1 MSNVIEKTKQATA
14 KAATQVMG
22 PVSEPAHDAR
32 LMTLAENRV
41 VIEGVAPEIDGGRFA
56 VKRFAGEPLI
66 VEADV
71 FADGHDKID
80 CSVLYREVG
89 EAAWS
94 EAPMS
99 FVENDRWRA
108 TISFAENGPAQ
119 FTIIAWRDL
128 NAYWRYEAGKKREA
142 GIDISLE
149 LVEGRELVEAALS
162 SGRGSDKDVED
173 TTALL
178 RRLEDLAKG
187 GDKDGQYALLTAT
200 DTVNLLYRTGVRTN
214 LSRYHVDVPVWVD
227 RERAAFSAWY
237 ELFPRSQSGDPARH
251 GTFADVE
258 KRLPDIK
265 EMGFDVLY
273 LLPIHPIGKTNR
285 KGKNNT
291 LTPAADDPGS
301 PYAIGSAEGGHDAIH
316 QELGTFEDFAHLVK
330 AAKDHGME
338 MAIDFAIQC
347 SPDHPWIKQH
357 PEWFDWRPDGTIKFA
372 ENPPKKYEDIVNV
385 HFYRGAIPSIWTALR
400 DIVLFWIDKGVRIF
414 RVDNPHTKPF
424 PFWEWLIAEVRQVDP
439 GAIFLAEA
447 FTRPKLMKRLAK
459 VGYNQSYSYF
469 TWRNA
474 KWELEQYLRELTTE
488 ECADFMRPNF
498 FVNTPDINPL
508 FLQTSGR
515 PGFRIRLALAA
526 TLGGNYGV
534 YSGFELCEYKPVPGK
549 EEYLNSEKYEIRAFD
564 WKRPGNIRDD
574 IAFFNRI
581 RNTEPALKSFTDLAF
596 FNFWNDN
603 VLYYAK
609 RTPDRSSYLLFI
621 VSLDPFDAQGGNFEV
636 PLWELG
642 LPDNAT
648 VQVEAL
654 ASGERF
660 EWRGKIQ
667 HWWLNPAERP
677 YAVFR
682 ITP

>member
-1 MSNVIEKTKQATA
+1 MP
-14 KAATQVMG
+14 KAARQVLS
-22 PVSEPAHDAR
+22 PVAEDETDQA
-32 LMTLAENRV
+32 LMALAANRV
-41 VIEGVAPEIDGGRFA
+41 VIEGVSPEIDGGRFA
-56 VKRFAGEPLI
+56 AKRYAGEALT
-66 VEADV
+66 VEADI

-80 CSVLYREVG
+80 AALLYRQGQGAE
-89 EAAWS
+89 WR

-99 FVENDRWRA
+99 FIENDRWGA
-108 TISFAENGPAQ
+108 TIAFAENGPAV

-128 NAYWRYEAGKKREA
+128 NATWRYEAKKKRDA

-149 LVEGRELVEAALS
+149 LTEGRELIEAAAK
-162 SGRGSDKDVED
+162 SGRGSDQDRQA
-173 TTALL
+173 TQALFA
-178 RRLEDLAKG
+178 RLEELAG
-187 GDKDGQYALLTAT
+187 TGDKDGQYELLTAP
-200 DTVNLLYRTGVRTN
+200 DTVELLYKTGVRTN
-214 LSRYHVDVPVWVD
+214 LSRYPLEVPVWVD

-251 GTFADVE
+251 GTFDDVIR
-258 KRLPDIK
+258 RLPDIK

-285 KGKNNT
+285 KGRNNS
-291 LTPAADDPGS
+291 LKANENDPGS

-316 QELGTFEDFAHLVK
+316 SELGTFEDFARLV
-330 AAKDHGME
+330 AAARDHGME
-338 MAIDFAIQC
+338 IAIDFAIQC

-385 HFYRGAIPSIWTALR
+385 HFYRGALPSIWYALR
-400 DIVLFWIDKGVRIF
+400 DIVLFWVEKGVRIF

-424 PFWEWLIAEVRQVDP
+424 PFWEWMIAEVRKVDP
-439 GAIFLAEA
+439 GAVFLAEA

-469 TWRNA
+469 TWRNS
-474 KWELEQYLRELTTE
+474 KYELAEYLTELTQE
-488 ECADFMRPNF
+488 ECADYMRPNF
-498 FVNTPDINPL
+498 FVNTPDINPV

-549 EEYLNSEKYEIRAFD
+549 EEYLDSEKYEIRAFD
-564 WKRPGNIRDD
+564 WKREGNIRDD
-574 IAFFNRI
+574 IAFFNRL
-581 RNTEPALKSFTDLAF
+581 RNAEPAMKSFTSLAF
-596 FNFWNDN
+596 FQFWNDN

-621 VSLDPFDAQGGNFEV
+621 VSLDPFNAQGGNFEV
-636 PLWELG
+636 PLWEFG
-642 LPDNAT
+642 LPDNGSLK
-648 VQVEAL
+648 VESL
-654 ASGERF
+654 ASGEVF
-660 EWRGKIQ
+660 QWQGKTQ
-667 HWWLNPAERP
+667 HWWLNPQDRP

-682 ITP
+682 LSR